1 MPQPAVAAEIHQPLD
16 IHGDFA
22 PQVALDHVI
31 AVDDLTDL
39 QYFLV
44 GQLRHPAGLRDSDF
58 LHDFIGLS
66 WPNPMDIL
74 QCNNHP
80 FVGRYVDAGDAGHSQ
95 SLLLPTARTRPA
107 GHATRGGSHA
117 TPSPFRRARYR
128 STSRLGWG
136 LLMD

>member
-22 PQVALDHVI
+22 PQVAFDHVI

-39 QYFLV
+39 QHFLI

-66 WPNPMDIL
+66 WPDPMDIL
-74 QCNNHP
+74 QCNNDAL
-80 FVGRYVDAGDAGHSQ
+80 VGRYVDAGDAGHGY
-95 SLLLPTARTRPA
+95 SLLLPAPSKRPA
-107 GHATRGGSHA
+107 IVPVESSQTITRH
-117 TPSPFRRARYR
+117 PPRSPGPGIVRP
-128 STSRLGWG
+128 
-136 LLMD
+136 